1 MSVPSPLEHP
11 TALSR
16 AVPLLICLLLAA
28 CGPSRQLIRASAD
41 RVAESQPVAV
51 DCMRADRCA
60 VASPLLALA
69 AEDRHHVLSLE
80 GGESSLLLRLHLIR
94 AAQTSIEMQSY
105 IFDTDASGQLLLEEL
120 LAAARRGVRVRVLLD
135 QLFSLDDPALLA
147 YLAQAHA
154 NFELRLYNP
163 TFGEARTQKLEFA
176 AGILCCFW
184 RFNQRM
190 HNKLL
195 LVDGRAG
202 ITGGRNVQDRYFDW
216 DPEFNF
222 RDRDV
227 LLLGPEGAEMAASF
241 EAYWR
246 HEKAVP
252 AYRLGD
258 VAQRIVDGER
268 KPPRLADDAS
278 PLPRIRRLRVE
289 AGDGEAIWRRFAPAL
304 FEVARVQY
312 FWDRPNKLHE
322 PRSQADRDLTRQIK
336 GLIAGTR
343 ESILLQTPYL
353 VLSREARALFRELAD
368 RDAPPRVIVST
379 NSLASTD
386 AFFVYALSHKY
397 KRMYVRRLRFE
408 IHEWMPFPRDAPDR
422 IEAWDWLTG
431 TAAGPPDAAPPRI
444 GMHAKTLVI
453 DDRITMIG
461 SHNFTP
467 RSADINT
474 ESGLIVWDA
483 AFARAIRAEIE
494 RDIAPH
500 NAWTIAR
507 RQRSPLI
514 GRFSRVMSGVSERLP
529 IFDLWPWRYATSY
542 ALREGCAPKPPAHPR
557 FFECYEEVGDFP
569 EAVSP
574 LKRLPT
580 ALVTAFG
587 LGLEPIL

>member
-1 MSVPSPLEHP
+1 
-11 TALSR
+11 
-16 AVPLLICLLLAA
+16 VPLLICLLLAA

-246 HEKAVP
+246 HDKAVP

-258 VAQRIVDGER
+258 VAQRIVDGELR
-268 KPPRLADDAS
+268 PPQVTDDAA
-278 PLPRIRRLRVE
+278 PLPRIERLRAE
-289 AGDGEAIWRRFAPAL
+289 ADDGAAVWRRFAPAL

-343 ESILLQTPYL
+343 ENLLLQTPYL
-353 VLSREARALFRELAD
+353 VLSREARALFRALAD

-408 IHEWMPFPRDAPDR
+408 IHEWMPFPRDAPVR

-431 TAAGPPDAAPPRI
+431 ASTGPPDAAPPRV

-453 DDRITMIG
+453 DDRVTMIG

-494 RDIAPH
+494 RDVAPH

-574 LKRLPT
+574 LKRIPT